1 MNVKA
6 LCVCILLAT
15 APIAAIAQGFA
26 GMGATEEGFAL
37 PDPDTRFTF
46 PKDHGSH
53 PNFRIE
59 WWYVTAIL
67 TGPDGETYGA
77 QWTLFR
83 NAIRPTAAESDQIW
97 LGHAAV
103 STPAGH
109 FHAERLA
116 RGGTGQASVTP
127 TPFSA
132 VIDEWALEGPDL
144 SNVKLTAQGSDF
156 AYDLTLASDRPFV
169 PQGIQ
174 GFSQK
179 SAAGLAS
186 HYYSQPFYTVEGTI
200 ELPSGAV
207 AVTGQA
213 WLDREWSSQ
222 PLTETQT
229 GWDWISLHLDS
240 GAKLMGYRLR
250 DTSGRDYVVGTWIAT
265 DGTPSPFRPGD
276 LTMKPNK
283 WARVADRDVPVGW
296 TVTLENRDLEID
308 VHAVYPQSW
317 MPTIV
322 PYWEG
327 PVQVT
332 GTHSGRGYLEM
343 TGYE

>member
-6 LCVCILLAT
+6 LFVCILVAT
-15 APIAAIAQGFA
+15 APLAAIAQGFA
-26 GMGATEEGFAL
+26 GMGATADGYAL
-37 PDPDTRFTF
+37 PDPDARFTF
-46 PKDHGSH
+46 PRDHGSH
-53 PNFRIE
+53 PDFRIE

-67 TGPDGETYGA
+67 TGEDGEAYGA

-103 STPAGH
+103 STPEGH

-116 RGGTGQASVTP
+116 RGSTGQARVTAS
-127 TPFSA
+127 PFSA
-132 VIDEWALEGPDL
+132 VIDEWVLEGPDL
-144 SNVKLTAQGSDF
+144 SIVTLTAQGTDF
-156 AYDLTLASDRPFV
+156 AYDLALTSNRPFV
-169 PQGIQ
+169 PQGNQ

-179 SAAGLAS
+179 SESGLAS
-186 HYYSQPFYTVEGTI
+186 HYYSQPFYTVEGTL
-200 ELPSGAV
+200 ELPSGPVSV
-207 AVTGQA
+207 AGQA

-250 DTSGRDYVVGTWIAT
+250 DTSGRDFIVGTWIAPN
-265 DGTPSPFRPGD
+265 GTPNPFKPGD
-276 LTMKPNK
+276 LTMKPNN

-296 TVTLENRDLEID
+296 TVTLENRNLEVD
-308 VHAVYPQSW
+308 VSAVYPQSW